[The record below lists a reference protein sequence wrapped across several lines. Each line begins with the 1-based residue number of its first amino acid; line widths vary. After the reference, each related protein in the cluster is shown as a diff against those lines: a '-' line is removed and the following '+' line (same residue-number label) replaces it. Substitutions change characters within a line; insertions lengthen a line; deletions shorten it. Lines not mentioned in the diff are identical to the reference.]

1 MVSLLVTVF
10 LIQLVCHLVLTI
22 GSKPINDLLWQIYCR
37 LPLQSSTDIQEQMR
51 LRREV
56 LRLKREMN
64 AVSAQDEFS
73 KWAKLRRQHDKAMD
87 EHDKKGELFIYP
99 LSHQEARGCNREE
112 VEKGKREKECFV
124 LVTWIS
130 TFHATLCWQGR
141 NGGKRQ
147 KSKHHCILFSLRH
160 SPQLTDDIYLCL
172 AAAAVSSSRA
182 SFDTK
187 ATAIR
192 WTCTSGLRLALQF
205 WHAKTPVFTY
215 PRGWFPWYIEWLLG
229 FPRCPYG
236 GVSINVWSTACAT
249 VIALVWDVMVYLI
262 QSVQQQVRGGQQQ
275 GKEKVDGRRKQE
287 VRT

>member
-10 LIQLVCHLVLTI
+10 IIQLVCHLILTI
-22 GSKPINDLLWQIYCR
+22 GSKPINDL
-37 LPLQSSTDIQEQMR
+37 SSKDMQEQLR

-73 KWAKLRRQHDKAMD
+73 KWAKLRRQHDKAME
-87 EHDKKGELFIYP
+87 EHDKK
-99 LSHQEARGCNREE
+99 
-112 VEKGKREKECFV
+112 
-124 LVTWIS
+124 
-130 TFHATLCWQGR
+130 
-141 NGGKRQ
+141 
-147 KSKHHCILFSLRH
+147 
-160 SPQLTDDIYLCL
+160 
-172 AAAAVSSSRA
+172 AAAVSSSRS

-215 PRGWFPWYIEWLLG
+215 PRGWFPWYVEWLLG

-236 GVSINVWSTACAT
+236 GVSINVWSTACGT
-249 VIALVWDVMVYLI
+249 VIALVSDVVVYLV
-262 QSVQQQVRGGQQQ
+262 QSLQQVRSGGGQQK
-275 GKEKVDGRRKQE
+275 GNGKVDGRRKE
-287 VRT
+287 EAVRT

>member
-87 EHDKKGELFIYP
+87 EHDKK
-99 LSHQEARGCNREE
+99 
-112 VEKGKREKECFV
+112 
-124 LVTWIS
+124 
-130 TFHATLCWQGR
+130 
-141 NGGKRQ
+141 
-147 KSKHHCILFSLRH
+147 
-160 SPQLTDDIYLCL
+160 
-172 AAAAVSSSRA
+172 AAAVSSSRA

>member
-1 MVSLLVTVF
+1 MLSLLVVVF

-37 LPLQSSTDIQEQMR
+37 TPLGSSHDMKEQIR

-56 LRLKREMN
+56 VRLKREMS

-73 KWAKLRRQHDKAMD
+73 KWAKIRRQHDKALA
-87 EHDKKGELFIYP
+87 EHDKK
-99 LSHQEARGCNREE
+99 
-112 VEKGKREKECFV
+112 
-124 LVTWIS
+124 
-130 TFHATLCWQGR
+130 
-141 NGGKRQ
+141 
-147 KSKHHCILFSLRH
+147 
-160 SPQLTDDIYLCL
+160 
-172 AAAAVSSSRA
+172 AAAVSSSRG

-192 WTCTSGLRLALQF
+192 WLCTSGLRFGLQF

-215 PRGWFPWYIEWLLG
+215 PRGWFPWYAEFLLG

-249 VIALVWDVMVYLI
+249 VIALVWDVLI
-262 QSVQQQVRGGQQQ
+262 YTIQYVQEMQSGQKAKQPIPVPT
-275 GKEKVDGRRKQE
+275 GEKSK
-287 VRT
+287 